1 MLDKI
6 GKIIPKSVKR
16 KALKSPDFVFDVFK
30 TQISGDKFSKSIP
43 TSTSLPQKTSKFR
56 SFIIKYSPDCRK
68 RISLQIQEYIEKQHQ
83 NFYSELRTYSE
94 VDYFERNKILLKTL
108 LQKSPKDLECTN
120 KEYIAFAEKIK
131 KNLFA
136 KIDIK
141 EFFTS
146 DIEKSIARQIRSRY
160 WDEYDKL
167 DIKRI
172 YLTQNYF
179 RNFNLTHAQ
188 KTFSPREVV
197 LEGLKPEI
205 PEVVKESLKKSSN
218 LTLETGSLIGDYSN
232 DEFYDLPMKFAI
244 ASYNTFAQKGN
255 AYIKEA
261 LPIIFKGI
269 DEEELFRKLDTL
281 SALTK
286 ISTQKGVTSTFE
298 IGGRKYTLE
307 AMSQGM
313 EAATYRIKAQ
323 DGRSVVFKNY
333 LQENEGDFTFAP
345 KGLYGGLGIL
355 REANMAKVVDVPR
368 LYLANPIVSPING
381 VMHQSFAYQGGW
393 AIVEDVQN
401 RTALKDGLKFLDW
414 IKEKGLE
421 ASDINTTGNILNGF
435 CVDTGFIMPAKWR
448 KFYASGWKN
457 YDVDSVCMNLVAGK
471 NVSEIMELLN

>member
-6 GKIIPKSVKR
+6 GKIIPEGVKR
-16 KALKSPDFVFDVFK
+16 ASRKIDVPFSAFNSP
-30 TQISGDKFSKSIP
+30 ISGDKFSKSIP
-43 TSTSLPQKTSKFR
+43 SSTSLPQKTSKLR
-56 SFIIKYSPDCRK
+56 AFIIKYSPDCRK
-68 RISLQIQEYIEKQHQ
+68 RISLQTQEYVEKQHQ
-83 NFYSELRTYSE
+83 KFYSELRTLSE
-94 VDYFERNKILLKTL
+94 IDYFERNKILLKTL
-108 LQKSPKDLECTN
+108 LQKSPKTLDCTN
-120 KEYIAFAEKIK
+120 KEYIAFVEKIK

-146 DIEKSIARQIRSRY
+146 DIETSIARQVRSRY

-179 RNFNLTHAQ
+179 RNFNLTQAQ
-188 KTFSPREVV
+188 KSFSSREVV

-218 LTLETGSLIGDYSN
+218 LTLETGSLIEDYSN

-244 ASYNTFAQKGN
+244 ASYNTFIQKGN

-261 LPIIFKGI
+261 IPAIFKGI
-269 DEEELFRKLDTL
+269 DEEELFKKLDTL

-286 ISTQKGVTSTFE
+286 ISTQKGIISTFE
-298 IGGRKYTLE
+298 IGGRQYTLE

-313 EAATYRIKAQ
+313 EAATFRIKAQ

-355 REANMAKVVDVPR
+355 REANMAKVADVPR
-368 LYLANPIVSPING
+368 LFMANPIVKPING
-381 VMHQSFAYQGGW
+381 VMHQSSAYQGGW

-401 RTALKDGLKFLDW
+401 RTAPKEGIKFLDW

-448 KFYASGWKN
+448 KFYTSGWKN

>member
-1 MLDKI
+1 MSLDE
-6 GKIIPKSVKR
+6 VLY
-16 KALKSPDFVFDVFK
+16 AVYDTLKDD
-30 TQISGDKFSKSIP
+30 
-43 TSTSLPQKTSKFR
+43 
-56 SFIIKYSPDCRK
+56 
-68 RISLQIQEYIEKQHQ
+68 
-83 NFYSELRTYSE
+83 
-94 VDYFERNKILLKTL
+94 
-108 LQKSPKDLECTN
+108 
-120 KEYIAFAEKIK
+120 
-131 KNLFA
+131 
-136 KIDIK
+136 
-141 EFFTS
+141 
-146 DIEKSIARQIRSRY
+146 
-160 WDEYDKL
+160 
-167 DIKRI
+167 
-172 YLTQNYF
+172 
-179 RNFNLTHAQ
+179 
-188 KTFSPREVV
+188 
-197 LEGLKPEI
+197 
-205 PEVVKESLKKSSN
+205 
-218 LTLETGSLIGDYSN
+218 
-232 DEFYDLPMKFAI
+232 
-244 ASYNTFAQKGN
+244 YNTFAQKGN

-286 ISTQKGVTSTFE
+286 ISTQKGITSTFE

-435 CVDTGFIMPAKWR
+435 SKNNLIQKFELGKGYQFGNGIDGTVIATGVTVSEALKAQETAQNLFENGNINTENMPTETI
-448 KFYASGWKN
+448 KN
-457 YDVDSVCMNLVAGK
+457 IGETNILDFLSNLVF
-471 NVSEIMELLN
+471 EI